1 MPRHNQP
8 KRKAQGEKTPP
19 RDRSVDE
26 VLMFVSPKAQKR
38 SAPIR
43 VGQTIEDWK
52 SSLRS

>member
-8 KRKAQGEKTPP
+8 KRKAQGHKTKP
-19 RDRSVDE
+19 RTEE
-26 VLMFVSPKAQKR
+26 VIRFSKPTPKR

-52 SSLRS
+52 ASLRS

>member
-8 KRKAQGEKTPP
+8 KRKAQGEKTLPKN
-19 RDRSVDE
+19 RAEDA
-26 VLMFVSPKAQKR
+26 LLFVSPKQHKR

-52 SSLRS
+52 ASLGK